1 MINCRGRST
10 RPIPVAEGSNRG
22 RPRRSRVLSF
32 LMLPSDPH
40 LQPGF
45 HPVGLRCRYG
55 TASGESAST
64 TDEKPAPVSA
74 GLTDQVASNRPYP
87 PSFLS
92 EIVERPG

>member
-1 MINCRGRST
+1 MINYRGRST
-10 RPIPVAEGSNRG
+10 RPIPTAEDSNRG
-22 RPRRSRVLSF
+22 RPRQSRVLRF
-32 LMLPSDPH
+32 LMLLGDPH
-40 LQPGF
+40 SQHGF

-92 EIVERPG
+92 EVIERPG